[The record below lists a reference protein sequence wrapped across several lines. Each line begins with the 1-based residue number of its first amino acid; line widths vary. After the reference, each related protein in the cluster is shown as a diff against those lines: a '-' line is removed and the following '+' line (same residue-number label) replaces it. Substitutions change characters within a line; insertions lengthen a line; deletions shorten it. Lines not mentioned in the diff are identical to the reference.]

1 MSTNEDETS
10 KKNTKTGSFHTGSF
24 HTQSSFWGHL
34 RSSID
39 DVAQEKGEKKCDE
52 MKEAAR
58 RMAAERTAEARRKQ
72 REAREAKK
80 AMEKEEEELERKNLN
95 DERRQSPMQ

>member
-10 KKNTKTGSFHTGSF
+10 KKNTKTGSF

-58 RMAAERTAEARRKQ
+58 RMAAERIAEARRKQ
-72 REAREAKK
+72 REEREAKK

>member
-1 MSTNEDETS
+1 
-10 KKNTKTGSFHTGSF
+10 
-24 HTQSSFWGHL
+24 
-34 RSSID
+34 
-39 DVAQEKGEKKCDE
+39 
-52 MKEAAR
+52 
-58 RMAAERTAEARRKQ
+58 MAAERIAEARRKQ